1 MIPVRTT
8 ASATGPTTVPVVNRR
23 DAVRSWFLWTAS
35 FLVFPVAG
43 LLGTAA
49 AGRVDS
55 PAAAAVGG
63 LVAGA
68 ALGTGQAL
76 LSSRRLPV
84 LRWTVATAIGMAAGL
99 LLGAHTVRYGTTLSQ
114 LVLMGAL
121 TGAILGPAQA
131 LALPRRANH
140 RWLWAAS
147 MPAVWAT
154 GWAVTTVVI
163 GHAVEAQFT
172 LLGASGAIVI
182 SALLGALL
190 HALLLPTSETTTP
203 SPRPD
208 TIARPAPTTGD
219 PS

>member
-1 MIPVRTT
+1 LSPVRTT
-8 ASATGPTTVPVVNRR
+8 ESATGPTTAPAVNRR
-23 DAVRSWFLWTAS
+23 RAVRSWLLWTAG

-43 LLGTAA
+43 LVGTAA

-55 PAAAAVGG
+55 PGAAAVGG

-99 LLGAHTVRYGTTLSQ
+99 LLGAHTVQYGTTLGE
-114 LVLMGAL
+114 LVLMGVL
-121 TGAILGPAQA
+121 TGAVLGPSQA
-131 LALPRRANH
+131 LVLPRRVRH

-147 MPAVWAT
+147 MPAVWAA

-163 GHAVEAQFT
+163 SDAVEAQFT
-172 LLGASGAIVI
+172 LLGASGAIVV
-182 SALLGALL
+182 SAVLGALL
-190 HALLLPTSETTTP
+190 HALLPPARKTTSP
-203 SPRPD
+203 SPRPQ
-208 TIARPAPTTGD
+208 TVSRSAATTGD

>member
-1 MIPVRTT
+1 MRTT
-8 ASATGPTTVPVVNRR
+8 RPTTALAVNRR
-23 DAVRSWFLWTAS
+23 RAVRSWLLWTAG

-55 PAAAAVGG
+55 PGAAAVGG

-121 TGAILGPAQA
+121 TGAVLGPAQA
-131 LALPRRANH
+131 LALPPRVRH

-163 GHAVEAQFT
+163 SDAVEAQFT
-172 LLGASGAIVI
+172 LLGASGALVI

-190 HALLLPTSETTTP
+190 HAVLPPFRKTTTT
-203 SPRPD
+203 SPRPH
-208 TIARPAPTTGD
+208 TTSHPVATTGD